1 MQKGKPY
8 PWLMRLSLSAAIA
21 LPSAT
26 VYWLA
31 PPASAAENIPS
42 DAVAPTAL
50 SAETTAE
57 EQIPAAQEIV
67 LSPERPEGN
76 VQFASTHGTST
87 RARTHQSANV
97 SLSPP
102 PRGTADSASAASI
115 RPSTS
120 APATVQLTASP
131 QPTVTAGDRSIPAS
145 TSPTAVNPILPTIEK
160 PQFAVLFSESQTD
173 SSSSDIAQIEPDS
186 DQLEVNDAETPDI
199 EREEPETPILEELED
214 TDSELPDEVL
224 EEATEAPVL
233 EEIEENTGS
242 DSPILEEGEVEAGE
256 TTEDDDVFS
265 PLPESDEI
273 LDEDDENTVDE
284 DLEELTPSG
293 ADAPEEEDSGEPAL
307 IPQDRL
313 QDSLESLDPDPN
325 PLLIQ
330 TTPEEVEIIGT
341 QPLTLEE
348 AIELAYRN
356 NPDLRVALLELEQ
369 SRAALREA
377 RAELYPTI
385 SVNGNLQA
393 QNTTDAST
401 EVVQTP
407 GGGLGFE
414 TNTNEELG
422 LALSG
427 GVDVVYNI
435 YSSGRRAATI
445 RAAEE
450 QLQLTELEVERRR
463 EELRLATAS
472 EYYDLQAAI
481 EAIRIS
487 QAFLEEAERNLR
499 DTTLREEVGVGTRF
513 DVLRAEVQVANARQD
528 LVNSQR
534 ARQVAQR
541 TLARRLN
548 VPPSLTITTVPVDIA
563 GTWPLSLEE
572 SIVLAYQNRAELEQQ
587 LTQREIND
595 ELREAELAA
604 LGPQVDLFANYNI
617 SDILTQDNSFNDNYS
632 LGARVSWTLYEGGA
646 AQARAR
652 QRELDI
658 EIAERNFEEAR
669 NTIRLAVESAYYN
682 LQSNLTNIDTARLAV
697 EQAQEA
703 LDLAILR
710 FDAGVGTQ
718 LDILNAQSELT
729 DAEVNLVQ
737 AIVGYNRS
745 LAELKRAVS
754 NISEPYYEEIP
765 Y

>member
-1 MQKGKPY
+1 MRKGMPY

-26 VYWLA
+26 SVWLA
-31 PPASAAENIPS
+31 
-42 DAVAPTAL
+42 
-50 SAETTAE
+50 
-57 EQIPAAQEIV
+57 IPAAASDSLPVTTSETASLAADEADAAARPVATPPV
-67 LSPERPEGN
+67 LAPEG
-76 VQFASTHGTST
+76 VGSTARFSSTHGV
-87 RARTHQSANV
+87 AK
-97 SLSPP
+97 
-102 PRGTADSASAASI
+102 AASNHQHQAI
-115 RPSTS
+115 NPLQPPRPSTDVTS
-120 APATVQLTASP
+120 LVASTPSATVAFSHSKPLQESA
-131 QPTVTAGDRSIPAS
+131 VTIPAS
-145 TSPTAVNPILPTIEK
+145 TPQLIETVLPQVEAS
-160 PQFAVLFSESQTD
+160 QFGVLFSQADVESPEVDLPEDDEVIEAEPLDEIDEEVDPDAILD
-173 SSSSDIAQIEPDS
+173 S
-186 DQLEVNDAETPDI
+186 
-199 EREEPETPILEELED
+199 EEPALDVIEGEDDAIEAEPLEELEEG
-214 TDSELPDEVL
+214 TDPETLLDEEETILDETDL
-224 EEATEAPVL
+224 EE
-233 EEIEENTGS
+233 
-242 DSPILEEGEVEAGE
+242 
-256 TTEDDDVFS
+256 DDEVFS
-265 PLPESDEI
+265 PLPESDTDPELEIEDSDVDVDTNLEDLSRPEPEPPPGVAPGEAVSIPEERI
-273 LDEDDENTVDE
+273 LDA
-284 DLEELTPSG
+284 LEYLNPS
-293 ADAPEEEDSGEPAL
+293 
-307 IPQDRL
+307 
-313 QDSLESLDPDPN
+313 PN

-330 TTPEEVEIIGT
+330 TAPEEVEIIGT

-356 NPDLRVALLELEQ
+356 NPDLRVALLEVEQ
-369 SRAALREA
+369 SRASLREA
-377 RAELYPTI
+377 QAELYPTI
-385 SVNGNLQA
+385 SVNGNLEGR
-393 QNTTDAST
+393 NTTQTST
-401 EVVQTP
+401 GVVTTP
-407 GGGLGFE
+407 GGGLSFE
-414 TNTNEELG
+414 TETNEELG
-422 LALSG
+422 VALSAQ
-427 GVDVVYNI
+427 VDVVYNI
-435 YSSGRRAATI
+435 YSSGLRGANI

-450 QLQLTELEVERRR
+450 QVQLAELELERRR

-541 TLARRLN
+541 ALARRLN
-548 VPPSLTITTVPVDIA
+548 VPPSLTITTAPVDIA
-563 GTWPLSLEE
+563 GVWPLDLEE
-572 SIVLAYQNRAELEQQ
+572 SIVLAFQNRAELEQQ
-587 LTQREIND
+587 LTQREINE
-595 ELREAELAA
+595 ELVTAA
-604 LGPQVDLFANYNI
+604 LATVGPQVDLFANYNI
-617 SDILTQDNSFNDNYS
+617 SDILTQSDSFNDNYS
-632 LGARVSWTLYEGGA
+632 FGARVSWTLFEGGA

-669 NTIRLAVESAYYN
+669 NTIRLGVESAYFN
-682 LQSNLTNIDTARLAV
+682 LQSNLANIDTARLAV

-754 NISEPYYEEIP
+754 NIPEPYYEEIP